1 MYTTSEVAQILQL
14 PYYKVHKWINKYWDG
29 DLGKEFEKKYSW
41 DTDNSR
47 AISFHTLVEF
57 YVMMRLTE
65 AGVKTKEILKAHKE
79 LTKMYNS
86 AFPFALKDVLSQI
99 KTDRKKIYLSYKN
112 DLVTLDGTKQFNL
125 SFIKLFFEKLD
136 FDQSNLATRF
146 WPLGKEKSIII
157 DPQRKFGH
165 PVLSN
170 KNIYPETIYK
180 HIQAGDPNDYIGY
193 IYGLSDKE
201 IKDAVKFMKAA

>member
-1 MYTTSEVAQILQL
+1 MKENT
-14 PYYKVHKWINKYWDG
+14 
-29 DLGKEFEKKYSW
+29 LG
-41 DTDNSR
+41 THNSR
-47 AISFHTLVEF
+47 AVSFHTLIEF

-79 LTKMYNS
+79 LTRMYKS
-86 AFPFALKDVLSQI
+86 AFPFALKNVLSQI
-99 KTDRKKIYLSYKN
+99 KTDRKKIYLSDKN
-112 DLVTLDGTKQFNL
+112 DLISLDGTRQFNL

-165 PVLSN
+165 PVLSD
-170 KNIYPETIYK
+170 KNIYPETIFN
-180 HIQAGDPNDYIGY
+180 HIKAGDPSDYIGY
-193 IYGLSDKE
+193 IYGLSEKE
-201 IKDAVKFMKAA
+201 INDAVKYMKAA